1 MDMEKLKK
9 TIKEYCPAASFV
21 FFAFAL
27 VSLVIWIVSEFSEP
41 FSNFFNRYVSSFFRG
56 MMAMLTNFI
65 PFSVAECIIISL
77 PVLFVIVIV
86 LCVRATKKG
95 NRAATRY
102 IVSLASIAALMYGMF
117 VMTTAVA
124 YNSSTLDK
132 KLGLEQ
138 KKVSVDEL
146 KETAEYMIEKMN
158 ENLDDVKFRYA
169 GSSVM
174 P

>member
-41 FSNFFNRYVSSFFRG
+41 FSNFFNRNVSSFFRG

-102 IVSLASIAALMYGMF
+102 IVSLASIAALM
-117 VMTTAVA
+117 
-124 YNSSTLDK
+124 
-132 KLGLEQ
+132 
-138 KKVSVDEL
+138 
-146 KETAEYMIEKMN
+146 
-158 ENLDDVKFRYA
+158 
-169 GSSVM
+169 
-174 P
+174 